1 MLLYFLKIDFFF
13 LSFIYSPVKKREAKR
28 EKSKDDVPSL
38 RSKHLRLTKHLRAQH
53 LRLAKRAHIA
63 HC

>member
-1 MLLYFLKIDFFF
+1 MLLYFLKIDLFF

-28 EKSKDDVPSL
+28 GKSNDDVPSL
-38 RSKHLRLTKHLRAQH
+38 RVQDLRAQH
-53 LRLAKRAHIA
+53 LRLAKRDHCA

>member
-28 EKSKDDVPSL
+28 EKSNDDVPSL
-38 RSKHLRLTKHLRAQH
+38 RVQDLRAQH

>member
-13 LSFIYSPVKKREAKR
+13 LSFIYSPDKKREEQKAISD
-28 EKSKDDVPSL
+28 KSNDDVPSL
-38 RSKHLRLTKHLRAQH
+38 RSKHLRL
-53 LRLAKRAHIA
+53 AKRAHCA